1 MNDDEKEKALDH
13 LDMLSKRILDG
24 TVTSLVIVAGTSNH
38 AGWQEQVGR
47 MSAVGILMLQSIA
60 HRTREAFV
68 GEVTNE

>member
-13 LDMLSKRILDG
+13 LDELSKQILDG
-24 TVTSLVIVAGTSNH
+24 TVTSIVIVAGTSNH

-60 HRTREAFV
+60 HRARENFV
-68 GEVTNE
+68 NPGSRL